1 MVMDS
6 DFDVAAHS
14 DAFAR
19 VRWDG
24 VDPELRRLFNSA
36 GTRPPLIL
44 WSPTEAEIGNP
55 LMQAFARKMRTL
67 ADAEG
72 RVPAAAIST
81 DGLGALG
88 RWTLLIDVEGAD
100 GPFRYRHA
108 GDGVLPYATRRD
120 IIDRTSA
127 DYLDFFGAFF
137 TALYSAAVQR
147 REWVFSEHE
156 PPREVFIRSWQRLIV
171 PLFGEDGATVTRF
184 AVMAVPEN
192 TLRAGLDLVV
202 DPVFVLDDAQVIHYR
217 NRSAEGLF
225 AADGVD
231 PVGGA
236 TLKDVTGI
244 SVDVDIPPAELL
256 TRGEAIELVELVPRG
271 GILERMAVTV
281 SATQHRG
288 RAFYIVVMR
297 LNGT

>member
-1 MVMDS
+1 MVKDR
-6 DFDVAAHS
+6 DFDVATHS

-19 VRWDG
+19 VRWD
-24 VDPELRRLFNSA
+24 VLDPKLRDLFNDA

-44 WSPTEAEIGNP
+44 WEPTEAEIGNP
-55 LMQAFARKMRTL
+55 LMQAFARKMRAL

-72 RVPAAAIST
+72 RVPATAIST
-81 DGLGALG
+81 ESLGALG
-88 RWTLLIDVEGAD
+88 RWTLLVDVEGAD

-108 GDGVLPYATRRD
+108 GDGILPYATRRD
-120 IIDRTSA
+120 MIDRTSD
-127 DYLDFFGAFF
+127 DYSDFLGAFF
-137 TALYSAAVQR
+137 TALYRAAIKR

-156 PPREVFIRSWQRLIV
+156 PPREVFIRIWQRLIV

-192 TLRAGLDLVV
+192 TLRAGLDLIV

-225 AADGVD
+225 ETGGVD
-231 PVGGA
+231 PEGGT

-244 SVDVDIPPAELL
+244 TVEVGITPSELL

-271 GILERMAVTV
+271 GLLERMAVTV

-297 LNGT
+297 PNGN